1 MVPEKSSDR
10 ETIRV
15 RRFFKQWRVAEA
27 TDQEKARVER
37 RLDFLRFLGL
47 VFTIFIIAAIGNLV
61 R

>member
-1 MVPEKSSDR
+1 VVPEKSSDR

-27 TDQEKARVER
+27 TDQENARVER